1 MVLHSRGKV
10 RVLKLRLKDSD
21 TKHFECYLIFWNFT
35 RKGRTEREVCSV
47 GNIQKSIA
55 TCIALSQYF

>member
-21 TKHFECYLIFWNFT
+21 TILGEGECQKIPET
-35 RKGRTEREVCSV
+35 AI
-47 GNIQKSIA
+47 NIGKI
-55 TCIALSQYF
+55 CINN